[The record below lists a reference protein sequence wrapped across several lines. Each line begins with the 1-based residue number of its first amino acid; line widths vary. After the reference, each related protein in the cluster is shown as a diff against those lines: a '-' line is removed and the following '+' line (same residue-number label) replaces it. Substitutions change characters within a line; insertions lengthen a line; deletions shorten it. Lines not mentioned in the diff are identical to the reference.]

1 MKKFFGKNRVAIAM
15 MIMAGLAVLITVV
28 SASSC
33 LAKDIYPRKR
43 ITCVVYTRPGG
54 GFDVI
59 ARTLMPFLEKHLKEM
74 SPGAKGGEV
83 VIKNTPQ
90 AGGRRAFSTVFH
102 ARPDGYT
109 IGDFNAAYA
118 TTDIVA
124 KTKSKFDYTQFTFL
138 LRAGVSK
145 RVILAKKGRFK
156 NWEDMLKEDKQ
167 KELKWA
173 ASNFGRGHHVT
184 CILLK
189 EEAKMNIRLIN
200 FPGAAENI
208 NALMR
213 GDVDIAIAAMESAGP
228 MISAGEFE
236 ALAVLS
242 EKSELSGVPSIAE
255 LGFEEIAGILQ
266 LHRIFI
272 APPKL
277 EKEPKDKLISAFKR
291 VFKDPEYLAQAKKIN
306 FEPEPLYGDDAEKT
320 IKKVFDAYRKRANIL
335 KKYLAQ

>member
-1 MKKFFGKNRVAIAM
+1 MKNLLMKKSVLTKAM
-15 MIMAGLAVLITVV
+15 IFVGMVVLITAIWVP
-28 SASSC
+28 SGM
-33 LAKDIYPRKR
+33 AKDIYPKKR

-59 ARTLMPFLEKHLKEM
+59 ARTLMPYLEKHLKAM
-74 SPGAKGGEV
+74 SPDAKGGEV

-189 EEAKMNIRLIN
+189 EEAKMNVRLIN

-213 GDVDIAIAAMESAGP
+213 GDVDMAISAIESAVP
-228 MISAGEFE
+228 MIKAGEFE

-242 EKSELSGVPSIAE
+242 EKSELPGVPSIAE

-277 EKEPKDKLISAFKR
+277 EKEPYDKLVEAFKR
-291 VFKDPEYLAQAKKIN
+291 VFKDPEYLAQAKKIR
-306 FEPEPLYGDDAEKT
+306 FEPDPLYGEDAQKT
-320 IKKVFDAYRKRANIL
+320 VQKVFEAYRNRAPIL
-335 KKYLAQ
+335 EKYLAQ